1 MRACRRHP
9 RELAGWSCAACR
21 AELCADC
28 VAQQPGG
35 PRGTQIPV
43 CCACGRGVAVLTVH
57 RRAAQRF
64 GSRLGRAFGFPLGST
79 GIIALAFV
87 GFVRA
92 LTSYAGAT
100 SMAGAGSFALRQGL
114 YWAFVFF
121 IIRQVAD
128 GQRRMGVFDFSDI
141 HADLVAPA
149 GKGVFATAI
158 LWLPAVVYVYLVADD
173 GLSGILTYPFYR
185 DPNVWLLALLGA
197 LYAPMALIAAAT
209 DLGFGH
215 LLNPIFIFQ
224 SIYRMGRDYLLAVL
238 AIAGVLLVG
247 GGLAALLGAALAAL
261 PVPFVGRWISAAVG
275 LYPPFV
281 AAGIMGLL
289 LHVHGEVLD
298 WGRAEDYA
306 TPLLPGVAPRG
317 QLRPKPEPAPAAPAR
332 PALAVPS
339 AVGVP
344 ELLIEPLALSP
355 HLARRSDG
363 PAAEPDGAP
372 AAPGPDPIALPSLL
386 DLAIPIPPALEPP
399 AAAAP
404 AGQAEPSLRRY
415 EIRVPSA
422 FLEAQAVAVAAEPS
436 PVTPPEAAAP
446 LPTATRPRGASG
458 APVTAIVEPRPGA
471 LDISAAPTVHGFAV
485 SLPPESAAAP
495 TVVGREVV
503 LPPEP
508 PKGSRK

>member
-1 MRACRRHP
+1 M
-9 RELAGWSCAACR
+9 
-21 AELCADC
+21 
-28 VAQQPGG
+28 
-35 PRGTQIPV
+35 
-43 CCACGRGVAVLTVH
+43 H
-57 RRAAQRF
+57 RRAAQGF
-64 GSRLGRAFGFPLGST
+64 GSRLGRAFAFPLGST

-92 LTSYAGAT
+92 LTSYAGAA

-114 YWAFVFF
+114 YWAFLFF

-141 HADLVAPA
+141 QSDLVAPA
-149 GKGVFATAI
+149 SKGILATAI
-158 LWLPAVVYVYLVADD
+158 LWLPAVVYVYLAADD

-197 LYAPMALIAAAT
+197 LYVPMALIAAAT

-238 AIAGVLLVG
+238 TIGAVLLVG

-261 PVPFVGRWISAAVG
+261 PVPFVGRWLSAAVG

-281 AAGIMGLL
+281 AAGVMGLL
-289 LHVHGEVLD
+289 LYVHGEVLD

-317 QLRPKPEPAPAAPAR
+317 QLRPKPAPATEPEAELSR
-332 PALAVPS
+332 PALALS
-339 AVGVP
+339 SSTREP
-344 ELLIEPLALSP
+344 ELLIEPLAL
-355 HLARRSDG
+355 G
-363 PAAEPDGAP
+363 PSMAQPLGGSAPEPERAP
-372 AAPGPDPIALPSLL
+372 MAPGPDPISLPSLF
-386 DLAIPIPPALEPP
+386 DLAIPVPPQPAPP
-399 AAAAP
+399 AAALPAVQGEPALAP
-404 AGQAEPSLRRY
+404 SPRRY

-422 FLEAQAVAVAAEPS
+422 ILEAAAVAAPAEPA
-436 PVTPPEAAAP
+436 PVTPPGAAA
-446 LPTATRPRGASG
+446 RPPSAPG

-495 TVVGREVV
+495 TVVGREAVF
-503 LPPEP
+503 PPEP
-508 PKGSRK
+508 PAGSRK